1 MISHSPPFVFGGK
14 TISQMRTP
22 EITAHV
28 AVNVAAMPLNITTH
42 MHAKNTHD
50 ITATATQIAFVALSI
65 LMKQDRSCRIVVD
78 ATLLPPMERG
88 INPTY
93 DFAMFN

>member
-14 TISQMRTP
+14 TASQMRTP

-28 AVNVAAMPLNITTH
+28 AVRLAVRPLNITTH

-65 LMKQDRSCRIVVD
+65 LMKQDCSCCIVVD
-78 ATLLPPMERG
+78 ATFLPPMERG

-93 DFAMFN
+93 DFALFN

>member
-1 MISHSPPFVFGGK
+1 MISHSSSFVFGGK
-14 TISQMRTP
+14 TASQMRIP

-28 AVNVAAMPLNITTH
+28 AVRLAVRPLNITTH

-65 LMKQDRSCRIVVD
+65 LVSNDCTSDIVVD

-88 INPTY
+88 INSTY
-93 DFAMFN
+93 NFAMFN

>member
-1 MISHSPPFVFGGK
+1 MISHLSPFIFGGK
-14 TISQMRTP
+14 TAFQMRTP

-28 AVNVAAMPLNITTH
+28 AVNAAVMPLNITTH

-65 LMKQDRSCRIVVD
+65 LLKQDCSCCIVVD
-78 ATLLPPMERG
+78 ATFLPPMERG
-88 INPTY
+88 INSTY